1 MQASDTGELH
11 PDGSKPEEKLLH
23 MDPRRPREGKQT
35 VLWTLTITSGSRN
48 MPIPAVMEPKLRTDL
63 FCRGH
68 MDQRTGKNRLHGPTG
83 HQKQVFYTGNG
94 TVQITVM
101 SLRCPLRP
109 ERRPL
114 SSWTK
119 RRRKSG
125 ELTE

>member
-1 MQASDTGELH
+1 
-11 PDGSKPEEKLLH
+11 

-83 HQKQVFYTGNG
+83 HQKKVFYTGNG
-94 TVQITVM
+94 TAPITVM
-101 SLRCPLRP
+101 GLRYGPDSRAAAAGAVDEA
-109 ERRPL
+109 ERERG
-114 SSWTK
+114 
-119 RRRKSG
+119 RN
-125 ELTE
+125 